1 VVTFLW
7 MMLVLKIPLVLL
19 FWLVWWSIHEVPEDS
34 TADEGDGGSRVGP
47 DHPRPRRPRSP
58 RRGPHTGALPGAPER
73 TRRLR
78 RQRTPAR
85 QRVTAPP
92 R

>member
-1 VVTFLW
+1 

-34 TADEGDGGSRVGP
+34 PADEGDGGSRVGP